1 MSFLGKLDDDTADAD
16 LVEGAD
22 PIGDIF
28 SDLLAGAGALLTEGI
43 KIVTDVTDGSVSS
56 VSTSYSSNLTGS
68 TVIVK
73 HCLKDVDVSRCS
85 NS

>member
-28 SDLLAGAGALLTEGI
+28 GDLLKGAGALLTEGI
-43 KIVTDVTDGSVSS
+43 KIVTDVTDGSVS
-56 VSTSYSSNLTGS
+56 TSYSSNLTAC

-73 HCLKDVDVSRCS
+73 TL
-85 NS
+85 NEG

>member
-1 MSFLGKLDDDTADAD
+1 MTY
-16 LVEGAD
+16 V
-22 PIGDIF
+22 
-28 SDLLAGAGALLTEGI
+28 LAGAGALLTEGI
-43 KIVTDVTDGSVSS
+43 KIVTVVTDGS

>member
-1 MSFLGKLDDDTADAD
+1 MLFLGKLDDDTADAD

-56 VSTSYSSNLTGS
+56 VPYVPPILGQFLGDLST
-68 TVIVK
+68 
-73 HCLKDVDVSRCS
+73 
-85 NS
+85 

>member
-1 MSFLGKLDDDTADAD
+1 M
-16 LVEGAD
+16 EGAD

-43 KIVTDVTDGSVSS
+43 KIVTDVTDGSVS
-56 VSTSYSSNLTGS
+56 TSYSSNLTGS